1 MKYRWI
7 YRLGILVVLGL
18 VAGGWLL
25 WPRGINSDQAAL
37 AQLGIDNLTCGSCVE
52 NVKGALAALPGI
64 GRVEVSVTSGTG
76 RVEYDPRRTDS
87 GTISARI
94 GAAGY
99 PCRVTADLSV
109 AEYRA
114 LRERGRELSA
124 NYVAEIGTRLVSKD
138 EFERLVALRGK
149 SPGGSPRLAEAQLR
163 QAVWEE
169 LLQREVLMTAAE
181 SQGVVVQDGEV
192 RRRLKLLRQG
202 QPDFERMMQ
211 ERFGSLDN
219 LARQLKT
226 EMIIDRTL
234 RQKVLPP
241 GLDAGQQT
249 RFLQRWYGDLIR
261 KTPVTIFDPTLQ
273 TTAAGTSGGC
283 GGSCCNR
290 KS

>member
-1 MKYRWI
+1 M
-7 YRLGILVVLGL
+7 
-18 VAGGWLL
+18 
-25 WPRGINSDQAAL
+25 
-37 AQLGIDNLTCGSCVE
+37 
-52 NVKGALAALPGI
+52 
-64 GRVEVSVTSGTG
+64 
-76 RVEYDPRRTDS
+76 
-87 GTISARI
+87 
-94 GAAGY
+94 
-99 PCRVTADLSV
+99 TADLSV

-192 RRRLKLLRQG
+192 RRRLKLLRHG

>member
-1 MKYRWI
+1 MKFRRI
-7 YRLGILVVLGL
+7 HSLGILAVLVL

-25 WPRGINSDQAAL
+25 WPRGLNPDQAAL

-52 NVKGALAALPGI
+52 NVKVALAALPGI
-64 GRVEVSVTSGTG
+64 GQVEVSVTSGTG
-76 RVEYDPRRTDS
+76 RVEYDPRRTDAR
-87 GTISARI
+87 TISARI

-99 PCRVTADLSV
+99 PSRVTADLNV

-114 LRERGRELSA
+114 LRERSRELSTK
-124 NYVAEIGTRLVSKD
+124 YVAEIGTRLVSKA
-138 EFERLVALRGK
+138 EFQRLVALRGK
-149 SPGGSPRLAEAQLR
+149 SPGDSPRLAEAQLR
-163 QAVWEE
+163 QAVWED
-169 LLQREVLMTAAE
+169 LLQRELLMGVAE
-181 SQGVVVQDGEV
+181 SQGVVIQDGEV
-192 RRRLKLLRQG
+192 QHRLKRLCLG
-202 QPDFERMMQ
+202 HSDFKQIVQ

-219 LARQLKT
+219 LAKQLKT

-234 RQKVLPP
+234 REKVLPP

-249 RFLQRWYGDLIR
+249 RFLQRWYGDLIL
-261 KTPVTIFDPTLQ
+261 KTPVTIFDPTLE